1 MKDSDFVKE
10 KRVLSKVSNSQRG
23 PPTVYKVNKVCEH
36 NGIVRQVRQ
45 LQLVNT
51 NVNAPPSSW
60 KYASDKLQGAM
71 EDRCKLVDI
80 NVLINSS
87 ATDVG

>member
-1 MKDSDFVKE
+1 M
-10 KRVLSKVSNSQRG
+10 
-23 PPTVYKVNKVCEH
+23 YKVNKVCEH
-36 NGIVRQVRQ
+36 NGIVRQARQ
-45 LQLVNT
+45 LQLVNA
-51 NVNAPPSSW
+51 NVNAPPSPW
-60 KYASDKLQGAM
+60 KYAYDKLQGAT